1 VFFRKWSSN
10 GNKPLHEWK
19 TFESKDAITEDTI
32 TWVFDEDSFS
42 PVAKIKG
49 DKQYSILSDYLGTPT
64 HVFDFEGDV
73 IWETRLDSYGK
84 MQLEKGKIG
93 TCPFRYQGQYEDY
106 ETGLYYNR
114 FRYYSPEEGQY
125 LSQDPIGLIGG
136 SEFYSYS
143 KDTNI
148 WLDVFG
154 LSSTVLNAALGGVTG
169 DKMQAHHVIPEQV
182 WGDNKPFLDKIGI
195 GGQRDVASNGVLLHD
210 SEAGARGSNK
220 AIYHNGSHDKYSR
233 MVDARVKKI
242 EARHSVHGDDAR
254 ARQEIA
260 DLQNR
265 LRKVLDRKSK
275 GGCSRLS

>member
-114 FRYYSPEEGQY
+114 FRYYSPEEGGY
-125 LSQDPIGLIGG
+125 ISQDPIGLLGGNKFYNYVNNPNNYIDVLGLTSCASSNLPKLRGKSIKQIEKILKRNGYVQTKVSNSSARNQTWNHPDG
-136 SEFYSYS
+136 SEVRIHPYGNETTTMRNGNTTPKS
-143 KDTNI
+143 
-148 WLDVFG
+148 G
-154 LSSTVLNAALGGVTG
+154 LNAHVHKEDSAGNQLNDRGNISTDPNETHIGVKNPNNLPSIRNRPHG
-169 DKMQAHHVIPEQV
+169 
-182 WGDNKPFLDKIGI
+182 F
-195 GGQRDVASNGVLLHD
+195 
-210 SEAGARGSNK
+210 GS
-220 AIYHNGSHDKYSR
+220 
-233 MVDARVKKI
+233 
-242 EARHSVHGDDAR
+242 
-254 ARQEIA
+254 
-260 DLQNR
+260 
-265 LRKVLDRKSK
+265 
-275 GGCSRLS
+275 